1 MQRIKRLSMVS
12 MIKPPTAP
20 LAAIRKPELA
30 EREGFEPT
38 VLFRYSRFPGVRL
51 KPLSHLSGSNTA
63 NLANPPGPRNFF
75 PPPSRPFPCISLIAA
90 SPADETHPRDRNSA
104 PSVHSLRA

>member
-1 MQRIKRLSMVS
+1 

-63 NLANPPGPRNFF
+63 NLANTPVPRNFF
-75 PPPSRPFPCISLIAA
+75 PPPSRPFPFISLIAL
-90 SPADETHPRDRNSA
+90 SPVDETHPRGTNSA
-104 PSVHSLRA
+104 PSARSPRV